1 MFPSAKL
8 KRKRNRKKANYKV
21 IILGIL
27 RGKYPSK
34 KKVLH
39 VVISDYGIK
48 HQLTQRSDNEGNFVA
63 ETERS

>member
-34 KKVLH
+34 KKVLQ

-48 HQLTQRSDNEGNFVA
+48 HQLTR
-63 ETERS
+63 T